1 MLRIGVSRSVSLFTE
16 LCFAGLWT
24 ATAFSERRKI
34 VSTVQIYVLQTPHIL
49 LDGEQII
56 LPYKKAEALLYYMA
70 IEKKATRDQ
79 IAALL
84 WDSCDE
90 ATAKKNLRP
99 VHHP

>member
-1 MLRIGVSRSVSLFTE
+1 MAAALENFQRS
-16 LCFAGLWT
+16 GLYALLYVGFCIKWS
-24 ATAFSERRKI
+24 AEKAAFSERRKI
-34 VSTVQIYVLQTPHIL
+34 VSTVQIYVLQTPQIL
-49 LDGEQII
+49 LDGEQIL

-90 ATAKKNLRP
+90 ATA
-99 VHHP
+99 